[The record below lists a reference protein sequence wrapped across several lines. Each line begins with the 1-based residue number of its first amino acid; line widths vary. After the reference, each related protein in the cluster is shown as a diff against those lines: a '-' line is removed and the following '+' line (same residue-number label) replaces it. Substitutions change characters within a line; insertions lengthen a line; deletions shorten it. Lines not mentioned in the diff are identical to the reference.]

1 MYLLERQF
9 SVTLLE
15 SSGKLHKIIF
25 PLSFC
30 CRYLSAFCLELKS
43 ITISRLTGPSLS
55 KEACTRK
62 HGLMNY
68 AFLPDLSALAILI
81 VILLLLRRHHPQ
93 RQANLW
99 LLGLFF
105 TLIESF
111 AHIFYSP
118 NGLPNTFLHTTVIVC
133 YFLAGIVFVWA
144 SGDHPSTDQKS
155 FLFLLINAFPLLG
168 TSASYGLHLFS
179 ARAFLPWIALGLIVG
194 VSSVFYFHRSI
205 VHALL
210 LTAGWLAMGLLAS
223 HGKYRDAVYWSLGII
238 YALATANFY
247 RKLPRRSTGRLAIV
261 TGFSI
266 WSFFFFLHPFIVT
279 YRTYAD
285 IASHLWNMQK
295 SLISIGMILVMLEE
309 QVSCNRWL
317 AHHDELTG
325 LPNRRSFEDHLAS
338 ALERCRRAHSTLAL
352 FMLDLDGFKQI
363 NDTHGHHAGDQLLRH
378 VAKNLREH
386 VKGCSAIAR
395 LGGDEFTLVACDP
408 LLGDTVE
415 QLRDAIRAATERPF
429 SFDGNNLAV
438 SASIGIA
445 LFPDD
450 ADDATRLLRIADLR
464 MYSVKQTRTPLRHIR
479 LDSVPSL
486 TASGR
491 FRSRAASG
499 HP

>member
-1 MYLLERQF
+1 
-9 SVTLLE
+9 
-15 SSGKLHKIIF
+15 
-25 PLSFC
+25 
-30 CRYLSAFCLELKS
+30 
-43 ITISRLTGPSLS
+43 
-55 KEACTRK
+55 
-62 HGLMNY
+62 MNY

-105 TLIESF
+105 TLIESS
-111 AHIFYSP
+111 AHIFYTP
-118 NGLPNTFLHTTVIVC
+118 KGLPSTFLHTVVIVC
-133 YFLAGIVFVWA
+133 YLLAGIVFVWA
-144 SGDHPSTDQKS
+144 SGDHSPEDRRS
-155 FLFLLINAFPLLG
+155 FLFLLVNTFPLLG
-168 TSASYGLHLFS
+168 TSATYGLHLFS
-179 ARAFLPWIALGLIVG
+179 AKAFLPWIALGLVAVVI
-194 VSSVFYFHRSI
+194 SFLYLHRNRP
-205 VHALL
+205 HALL
-210 LTAGWLAMGLLAS
+210 LAAGWLSMALLVS
-223 HGKYRDAVYWSLGII
+223 HGKYRDAVYWSLGVV

-247 RKLPRRSTGRLAIV
+247 HKLPRRSTGRLAIV

-285 IASHLWNMQK
+285 IASHLWNLQK

-309 QVSCNRWL
+309 QVTCNRWL

-325 LPNRRSFEDHLAS
+325 LPNRRSFEDHLS
-338 ALERCRRAHSTLAL
+338 TALERCRRAHSTLAL

-378 VAKNLREH
+378 VAANLQEH
-386 VKGCSAIAR
+386 VKGYSAIAR

-408 LLGDTVE
+408 HLSETVE
-415 QLRDAIRAATERPF
+415 QLRDAIREATERPF
-429 SFDGNNLAV
+429 SFDGNNLSV

-445 LFPDD
+445 LFPED

-464 MYSVKQTRTPLRHIR
+464 MYSIKQARTPLRHVR

-491 FRSRAASG
+491 FRSRTASG
-499 HP
+499 HL